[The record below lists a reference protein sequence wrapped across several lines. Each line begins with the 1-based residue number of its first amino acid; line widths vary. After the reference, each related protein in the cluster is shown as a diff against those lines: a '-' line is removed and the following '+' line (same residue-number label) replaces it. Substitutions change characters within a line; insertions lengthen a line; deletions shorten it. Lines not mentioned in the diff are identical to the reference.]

1 MTKKSKMN
9 NKSIQDSIQDMA
21 NRCIT
26 PDDGVTTVGFYCMSL
41 GLSPEGMEFVDKL
54 EENDSVPVSEL
65 HEFLR
70 FSRGNCGNES
80 LNELLLEN
88 IVRSILGSNTNIR
101 QQISSEILAEALKFL
116 KNAPEESEQESSN
129 VVH

>member
-1 MTKKSKMN
+1 MTEKSKMST
-9 NKSIQDSIQDMA
+9 KSIQDSIQDMA
-21 NRCIT
+21 DRCIT
-26 PDDGVTTVGFYCMSL
+26 PEDGVTTVGFYCMAI
-41 GLSPEGMEFVDKL
+41 GLTPEGIEFVDKL
-54 EENDSVPVSEL
+54 EEDDSVPVSQL

-88 IVRSILGSNTNIR
+88 IVRSILAGNQGIR
-101 QQISSEILAEALKFL
+101 QQISAEILQEALEFL
-116 KNAPEESEQESSN
+116 KANPEELEQEPSN